1 MYYGKL
7 VELADS
13 DELFRHPLHPYTNSL
28 LSAIPIPDPATE
40 RERVRITYNPLEE
53 HDYSINK
60 PSLREILPGHFVYC
74 NDEEEQRY
82 KEKVA
87 NE

>member
-7 VELADS
+7 VELAETE
-13 DELFRHPLHPYTNSL
+13 ELFKHPLHPYTNSL
-28 LSAIPIPDPATE
+28 LSAIPIPDPMTE
-40 RERVRITYNPLEE
+40 KARVRITYNPLEE
-53 HDYSINK
+53 HDYSVNK
-60 PSLREILPGHFVYC
+60 PSLREVLPGHFVYC

-82 KEKVA
+82 KEKVR